1 MIDTIK
7 LLIPIENREF
17 LEKIKGTLT
26 RTRRENL
33 KTSELK
39 FEYFT
44 GEVVVG
50 SYERTV
56 NIYLTEGEPRGFFVE
71 FSLPKQYLNN
81 NVEMVN
87 AFDIKYILNNFKA
100 DLCKHLKECL
110 PSLSEWIVYRLDV
123 CYNWTFESEQK
134 CQSLMNFI
142 QRIDFPRKKKYLYDT
157 SVMYKGSAYTIK
169 FYLKGA
175 EFQKHD
181 LKILRGID
189 EDKAEKLFEWS
200 KKVLRFEVE
209 FKKVYLKSL
218 FGKDKV
224 KISDIIDN
232 SVIENYLQEYL
243 LSVFRYVNIENM
255 KHENVRQ
262 VINENFKPA
271 KALRLYQFFKGY
283 YFEPDEKFQI
293 KKGLNSSTIWRYKK
307 DLKNVGVSFEENLGD
322 SNFVAVDELV
332 IPSERGFFGLLDY
345 NLIHTIVSI

>member
-17 LEKIKGTLT
+17 LNKIKGKLV

-33 KTSELK
+33 KTNELK
-39 FEYFT
+39 FEFFT
-44 GEVVVG
+44 GELQVG
-50 SYERTV
+50 SYGRTV
-56 NIYLTEGEPRGFFVE
+56 NFYLAEGEPKGLFLE

-87 AFDIKYILNNFKA
+87 AFDVKYILNNFKA
-100 DLCKHLKECL
+100 DLCKHLKENL
-110 PSLSEWIVYRLDV
+110 PKLSEWVVYRLDI
-123 CYNWTFESEQK
+123 CYNWTFESEQE

-142 QRIDFPRKKKYLYDT
+142 QRIDFPRKKKHLYDT
-157 SVMYKGSAYTIK
+157 SVMYQGSAYIIK

-181 LKILRGID
+181 YKAILKTDIER
-189 EDKAEKLFEWS
+189 AEKLFMWS
-200 KKVLRFEVE
+200 KKVLRFEVG
-209 FKKVYLKSL
+209 FKKPYLKTL

-224 KISDIIDN
+224 KVSDIADN

-243 LSVFRYVNIENM
+243 ALVFRYVEKEKM

-262 VINENFKPA
+262 VINDNFKPA
-271 KALRLYQFFKGY
+271 KALRLYQFYKGY

-293 KKGLNSSTIWRYKK
+293 KKGLDPSTIWRYKK
-307 DLKNVGVSFEENLGD
+307 DLKKICVSFEENLGD
-322 SNFVAVDELV
+322 SNFVAVQELV
-332 IPSERGFFGLLDY
+332 IPSEKGKFGLLDY
-345 NLIHTIVSI
+345 QLTSDYS